1 MCLAGAR
8 RTISRG
14 REREREGAVDSI
26 DLPSVLRRWKCV
38 LNVVGTESR
47 ERERERERLFL
58 LGEASTRADSP

>member
-38 LNVVGTESR
+38 LNVVGI
-47 ERERERERLFL
+47 ERERKILA
-58 LGEASTRADSP
+58 GCSGW

>member
-1 MCLAGAR
+1 MSLHQPVCLAGAR

-47 ERERERERLFL
+47 EREREREIPA
-58 LGEASTRADSP
+58 GCSGW